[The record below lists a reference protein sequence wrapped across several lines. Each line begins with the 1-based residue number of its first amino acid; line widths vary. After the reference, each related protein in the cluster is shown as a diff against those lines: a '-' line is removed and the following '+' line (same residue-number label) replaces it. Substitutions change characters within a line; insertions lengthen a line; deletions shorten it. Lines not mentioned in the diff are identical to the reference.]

1 MSQRAIGWGCFL
13 FFGMFA
19 LAHAAEPAAPPA
31 ARPSLE
37 SMLPGLHL
45 LEPIWKGDTVYR
57 ESLIFVRDAEGQA
70 AVGKLLYP
78 AEKVLAVHRA
88 DGTQAFLAGRDFTF
102 QPGDHTLKLT
112 PDSLIPQ
119 LAAADLFPPAGAPN
133 SIPQKTGDPSHS
145 VLFDNG
151 HWFHDQQV
159 EVTYTHAPTKWPG
172 KIPALAA
179 NELPKTLAKL
189 RGKQKFSLA
198 VSGDSIS
205 EGYNASGF
213 SGAPPWMPPYPHL
226 IAAQLH
232 ATYGT
237 EVELHNRAVGG
248 WNVARGQGDLDA
260 LLATNPD
267 LVIIA
272 YGMNDVGTRNP
283 EAYRASIADML
294 ARIRKHNADTEVI
307 LVATML
313 GNADWIHTPREM
325 FAPYRDAL
333 ASFVGSGVALA
344 DLTDVWQHLLERK
357 REIDVN
363 GNGVNHPSDFGHRV
377 YAQVILALLT
387 EPRSKQEN

>member
-1 MSQRAIGWGCFL
+1 MNRLVVGTTTWL
-13 FFGMFA
+13 L
-19 LAHAAEPAAPPA
+19 LAAGVTLAADPAPTA

-45 LEPIWKGDTVYR
+45 LEPFWNGDTVYR
-57 ESLIFVRDAEGQA
+57 ESLIFVRDEEGQP
-70 AVGKLLYP
+70 AVGKLLFP
-78 AEKVLAVHRA
+78 AEKILAFHRA
-88 DGTQAFLAGRDFTF
+88 DGALAFEAGRDYTF
-102 QPGDHTLKLT
+102 QPGEQTLKLT
-112 PDSLIPQ
+112 SDSRIPQ
-119 LAAADLFPPAGAPN
+119 LAAADLFPPAGSPN
-133 SIPQKTGDPSHS
+133 SIPQKTGDPTRS

-159 EVTYTHAPTKWPG
+159 EVTYTHKPVKWPG
-172 KIPALAA
+172 KVPTLAA
-179 NELPKTLAKL
+179 KELPKTLAKL
-189 RGKQKFSLA
+189 RGKQKVTLA

-213 SGAPPWMPPYPHL
+213 SGASPWMPPYPDL
-226 IAAQLH
+226 VAAQLR
-232 ATYGT
+232 ASYGAD
-237 EVELHNRAVGG
+237 VELKNRAVGG
-248 WNVARGQGDLDA
+248 WNVVRGQGDLNA

-272 YGMNDVGTRNP
+272 YGMNDVGGRNP
-283 EAYRASIADML
+283 AAYRASIADML
-294 ARIRKHNADTEVI
+294 ARIRQHNTDTEVI

-313 GNADWIHTPREM
+313 GNANWIHTPREM

-333 ASFVGSGVALA
+333 ASFVGPGVALA
-344 DLTDVWQHLLERK
+344 DLTDAWQHLLEHK

-387 EPRSKQEN
+387 EATRGREL

>member
-1 MSQRAIGWGCFL
+1 MIRI
-13 FFGMFA
+13 
-19 LAHAAEPAAPPA
+19 LACIASLLVACVVQAAEPAATTTA
-31 ARPSLE
+31 KPSLE
-37 SMLPGLHL
+37 SMLPDLHL
-45 LEPIWKGDTVYR
+45 LEPIWNGDTVHR
-57 ESLIFVRDAEGQA
+57 ESLIFVRDEEGQP

-78 AEKVLAVHRA
+78 AEKILAIHRA
-88 DGTQAFLAGRDFTF
+88 DGAHVFEAGRDFIF
-102 QPGDHTLKLT
+102 QVGDRVLRLT
-112 PDSLIPQ
+112 PDSRIPQ

-133 SIPQKTGDPSHS
+133 SIPQKTGDPTRS

-159 EVTYTHAPTKWPG
+159 EVTYTHKPAKWPG
-172 KIPALAA
+172 KIPELAEK
-179 NELPKTLAKL
+179 ELPKTLARL
-189 RGKQKFSLA
+189 HGKQKVTLA

-213 SGAPPWMPPYPHL
+213 SKAPPWMPPYPDL
-226 IAAQLH
+226 VAAQLR
-232 ATYGT
+232 ASYGGD
-237 EVELHNRAVGG
+237 VELKNRAVGG

-272 YGMNDVGTRNP
+272 YGMNDVGGKNP
-283 EAYRASIADML
+283 EGYRAAIADML
-294 ARIRKHNADTEVI
+294 ARIRKHSADTEVI

-333 ASFVGSGVALA
+333 ASLVGPGVALA
-344 DLTDVWQHLLERK
+344 DLTDMWEHVLEHK

-387 EPRSKQEN
+387 DSKK